1 MFFLLRAAFWLT
13 VVLMFIPGN
22 PETGAEA
29 PRVTLVQAFV
39 AARATVADLSGF
51 CDRNPDVCTT
61 SSAAFQL
68 LAAKAENGVRLLYR
82 YLDGSK
88 DSDKT
93 QDTLKRED
101 IEPAWHDPHA
111 GGAA

>member
-39 AARATVADLSGF
+39 AARATVADLSG
-51 CDRNPDVCTT
+51 NPDVCTT

-68 LAAKAENGVRLLYR
+68 LAAKAENGVRMLYR

>member
-13 VVLMFIPGN
+13 VVLMFIPAN
-22 PETGAEA
+22 PKTGADA

-39 AARATVADLSGF
+39 AARATVADFSGF
-51 CDRNPDVCTT
+51 CERNPDVCTT
-61 SSAAFQL
+61 GSAAFQL
-68 LAAKAENGVRLLYR
+68 LAQKAENGVRLLYR

-88 DSDKT
+88 DADKS
-93 QDTLKRED
+93 QGTLKHED